1 MANLIELTNRGGL
14 DYLRGLV
21 ERASDMRPVL
31 LEIGEDMTESTKARF
46 PAATAP
52 DGTPW
57 APNSPVTLA
66 NYSALFARGKDGAL
80 TKRSAQKLGAKKPL
94 KGETGAL
101 ASTINYQVQDAQS
114 VSIGSPMVYASTHQ
128 YGAQSGEF
136 GFGVYG
142 TRMGSFPIPW
152 GNIPARPFLGA
163 SEADKANIV
172 ELVTGYMM
180 GE

>member
-1 MANLIELTNRGGL
+1 MQIIELTNRTGL
-14 DYLRGLV
+14 DYLAGLV
-21 ERASDMRPVL
+21 ARGRDFRPVL
-31 LEIGEDMTESTKARF
+31 PEIGEDMTESTKARF
-46 PAATAP
+46 ASATSP

-57 APNSPVTLA
+57 AANSAVTLA

-94 KGETGAL
+94 QGETGAL
-101 ASTINYQVQDAQS
+101 ASTINYQVLDSQT
-114 VSIGSPMVYASTHQ
+114 VGIGSPTIYASTHQ

-136 GFGVYG
+136 GFGVYAA
-142 TRMGSFPIPW
+142 RVGSFPIPW

-172 ELVTGYMM
+172 DLVRRYMR
-180 GE
+180 EE